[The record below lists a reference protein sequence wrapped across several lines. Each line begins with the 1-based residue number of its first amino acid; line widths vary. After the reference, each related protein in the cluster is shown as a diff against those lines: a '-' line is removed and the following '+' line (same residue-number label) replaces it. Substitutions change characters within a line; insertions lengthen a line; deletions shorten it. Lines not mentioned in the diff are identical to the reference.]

1 MTELNTG
8 GGEQVEIETEDA
20 SENTQEM
27 TMFIDKV
34 SPNDEGTQTTG
45 FTMEIVSK
53 EVLSQ
58 RQASI
63 RKRYDGKIS
72 DSVNSILTD
81 PLPNGLGTDKPINI
95 NPDTV
100 NEYSFWGNGR
110 TPFYWCVTL
119 DLRKE
124 LVLILVS
131 LQDICSLKTKRDLI
145 LLLLTPCLKE
155 KTM

>member
-34 SPNDEGTQTTG
+34 SPDDEGTQTTG
-45 FTMEIVSK
+45 FTMGLVSK
-53 EVLSQ
+53 EILNQ

-63 RKRYDGKIS
+63 GKRYDGKIS

-81 PLPNGLGTDKPINI
+81 PLPNGLR
-95 NPDTV
+95 
-100 NEYSFWGNGR
+100 NG
-110 TPFYWCVTL
+110 
-119 DLRKE
+119 
-124 LVLILVS
+124 
-131 LQDICSLKTKRDLI
+131 
-145 LLLLTPCLKE
+145 
-155 KTM
+155 